1 MAHGAAL
8 LEDSTAQDLGV
19 IQGHIG
25 IGVAVR
31 LLGRSRQ
38 RKHDEHTQDNQ
49 HSDSHSCPPP
59 NTGFL
64 KELQI
69 DLGEVRNTPIGM
81 YSHTVIHLSLHESRH
96 RSGELK
102 KE

>member
-1 MAHGAAL
+1 VAHGAAL

-25 IGVAVR
+25 IGVAVG
-31 LLGRSRQ
+31 LLGGRRQ

-59 NTGFL
+59 STGVL
-64 KELQI
+64 KELQTDI
-69 DLGEVRNTPIGM
+69 AEVRNTGIVM
-81 YSHTVIHLSLHESRH
+81 CSRTVIKLSFHESRH
-96 RSGELK
+96 RCGELGK
-102 KE
+102 G